1 MNYQVTNEK
10 TGKTVTV
17 EFLSMYT
24 SDGSWKVIGR
34 EDLMSFLADAVTYQ
48 TETLAER
55 FPGRE
60 PEFTTVEE
68 AYKKLLNTGKIK
80 WDDGWDCQVGVRK
93 AKEIKEEKPSYSKK
107 LDCGHVVHSPH
118 NIMQTSYSGTACP
131 DCYDYIESQGYGYK
145 R

>member
-10 TGKTVTV
+10 TGKTVIV

-24 SDGSWKVIGR
+24 SDGSWKIIDKEKLMAFLDEAVI
-34 EDLMSFLADAVTYQ
+34 YQ
-48 TETLAER
+48 NKTLAER

-68 AYKKLLNTGKIK
+68 AYSELLNTGKIK
-80 WDDGWDCQVGVRK
+80 WADEWNCEVGVRK
-93 AKEIKEEKPSYSKK
+93 AKEIKEEKPTYSRK
-107 LDCGHVVHSPH
+107 LDCGHTVYSPYD
-118 NIMQTSYSGTACP
+118 IMQTSYSGTACP
-131 DCYDYIESQGYGYK
+131 DCYDYVESQGYGYK